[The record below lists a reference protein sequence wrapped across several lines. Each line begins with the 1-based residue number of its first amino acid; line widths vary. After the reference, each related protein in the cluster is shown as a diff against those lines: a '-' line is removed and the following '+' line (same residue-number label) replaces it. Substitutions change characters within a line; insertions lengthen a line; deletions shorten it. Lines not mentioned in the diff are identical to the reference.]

1 MVTSKME
8 MSERFF
14 IRWVEIVHAIFV
26 NNGICTRIIK
36 AFLVPAE
43 LFQLEISMV
52 EAILNK

>member
-1 MVTSKME
+1 
-8 MSERFF
+8 MSERFVV
-14 IRWVEIVHAIFV
+14 RWVEIVHAIFV
-26 NNGICTRIIK
+26 TNGICTRIIK